1 MRIIPTA
8 VFFSFLVALS
18 FFAAVLAVG
27 AINLGSFLVAVPA
40 MLVSAGSFALS
51 IIVLDSDSDLHI

>member
-1 MRIIPTA
+1 MRIISTA

-27 AINLGSFLVAVPA
+27 AINLGSLFVAVPA
-40 MLVSAGSFALS
+40 MLCSAGSLALS
-51 IIVLDSDSDLHI
+51 ILVVDSDLI